1 MTNASLINKTKALQG
16 TQFQVHCK
24 ALTFIKSKVRRF
36 NFSNGALPS
45 TGVQEHQIGQV
56 VHERGWTLSMA
67 MIRVKGQ
74 TRCLLVFRNDIKH
87 I

>member
-1 MTNASLINKTKALQG
+1 MTDASHINKTKTLQG

-24 ALTFIKSKVRRF
+24 ALTFIKCKVRRF

-45 TGVQEHQIGQV
+45 TGVQEHKIGQV
-56 VHERGWTLSMA
+56 VHERGRTLSMGRTR
-67 MIRVKGQ
+67 MIGQ
-74 TRCLLVFRNDIKH
+74 TRCLLAFRNDIKH